1 MGSLSRVVCWECA
14 GSCSQLQ
21 QPKSNYALTSTSAP
35 AAAAVVASK
44 LTVEEVGDC
53 NGLLLCLRRRRRRS
67 GEGNRKGILL
77 RYGSS
82 NNSIVICKG
91 VGDGGNGSPPRPEYS
106 SDAKIRSEVIAPF
119 RSFRMFF
126 YGAFIASGSIGGLI
140 AVIRLIG
147 ALNHAPG
154 AEAPI
159 EIAKGL
165 GIDLAAVIIF
175 ALLYRSDAKARE
187 IALAKLSREEDLAN
201 LRLQLDNKKV
211 VTLAQLRGISRIV
224 ILAGPGSYIEEALK
238 QSEPFKAALLER
250 GVLLAPYATDGAT
263 LTVDSPAVAPI
274 ADVKPGADAERKWI
288 AKPIYTSEWG
298 RWINEQKR
306 LANVS
311 MEKPVYIS
319 LRLDGRV
326 RGSGVG
332 IPSWRAMSLQ
342 LPPLKGMWGGAL
354 DGMDG
359 RV

>member
-1 MGSLSRVVCWECA
+1 M
-14 GSCSQLQ
+14 Q
-21 QPKSNYALTSTSAP
+21 
-35 AAAAVVASK
+35 
-44 LTVEEVGDC
+44 EE
-53 NGLLLCLRRRRRRS
+53 NQS
-67 GEGNRKGILL
+67 MNQSFILL
-77 RYGSS
+77 AG
-82 NNSIVICKG
+82 NVFFG
-91 VGDGGNGSPPRPEYS
+91 VFVLCS

-140 AVIRLIG
+140 AVTRLIG

-274 ADVKPGADAERKWI
+274 AG
-288 AKPIYTSEWG
+288 TS
-298 RWINEQKR
+298 IHHF
-306 LANVS
+306 
-311 MEKPVYIS
+311 Y
-319 LRLDGRV
+319 
-326 RGSGVG
+326 
-332 IPSWRAMSLQ
+332 
-342 LPPLKGMWGGAL
+342 
-354 DGMDG
+354 
-359 RV
+359 

>member
-1 MGSLSRVVCWECA
+1 MGSLSRVVCWECV

-21 QPKSNYALTSTSAP
+21 QHKSNYALTSTSAP
-35 AAAAVVASK
+35 AAAAAVVASK

-53 NGLLLCLRRRRRRS
+53 NGLLLCLKRRKRRS

-91 VGDGGNGSPPRPEYS
+91 VGGGGNGSPPRPEYS

-263 LTVDSPAVAPI
+263 LTVDSPAAEHT
-274 ADVKPGADAERKWI
+274 DVKPGADAERKWI

-319 LRLDGRV
+319 LRIDGRV

>member
-1 MGSLSRVVCWECA
+1 MNQSF
-14 GSCSQLQ
+14 
-21 QPKSNYALTSTSAP
+21 
-35 AAAAVVASK
+35 
-44 LTVEEVGDC
+44 
-53 NGLLLCLRRRRRRS
+53 
-67 GEGNRKGILL
+67 ILL
-77 RYGSS
+77 AG
-82 NNSIVICKG
+82 NVFFG
-91 VGDGGNGSPPRPEYS
+91 VFVLCS

-274 ADVKPGADAERKWI
+274 AERIPSANEGGTTIVQAEHTDVKPGADAERKWI

-298 RWINEQKR
+298 R
-306 LANVS
+306 
-311 MEKPVYIS
+311 
-319 LRLDGRV
+319 
-326 RGSGVG
+326 
-332 IPSWRAMSLQ
+332 
-342 LPPLKGMWGGAL
+342 
-354 DGMDG
+354 
-359 RV
+359 

>member
-1 MGSLSRVVCWECA
+1 MGSLSRVVCWECV

-21 QPKSNYALTSTSAP
+21 QHKSSYALTSTSAP
-35 AAAAVVASK
+35 AAAAAATAAVVASK

-53 NGLLLCLRRRRRRS
+53 NGLLLCLRRRRRRRS
-67 GEGNRKGILL
+67 GEVNRKGILL

-91 VGDGGNGSPPRPEYS
+91 VGDGGNDSPPRPEYS

-140 AVIRLIG
+140 AVTRLIG

-175 ALLYRSDAKARE
+175 ALLYQSDAKARE

-263 LTVDSPAVAPI
+263 LTVDNPAVATI
-274 ADVKPGADAERKWI
+274 AERIPSANEGGTTIVQAERTDVKPGADAERKWI

-298 RWINEQKR
+298 R
-306 LANVS
+306 
-311 MEKPVYIS
+311 
-319 LRLDGRV
+319 
-326 RGSGVG
+326 
-332 IPSWRAMSLQ
+332 
-342 LPPLKGMWGGAL
+342 
-354 DGMDG
+354 
-359 RV
+359 

>member
-1 MGSLSRVVCWECA
+1 MAHPLGLNTGWFPLLLNPNPKTSWWWFFPNFVDVNQARALYLYLLSISLHWEPITVENWRKVSCNQTLSQFGSLTFMKPASHSTTSRVLCV
-14 GSCSQLQ
+14 SS
-21 QPKSNYALTSTSAP
+21 TSTYGRWMQ
-35 AAAAVVASK
+35 
-44 LTVEEVGDC
+44 EEIQSM
-53 NGLLLCLRRRRRRS
+53 NQS
-67 GEGNRKGILL
+67 FILL
-77 RYGSS
+77 AG
-82 NNSIVICKG
+82 NVFLG
-91 VGDGGNGSPPRPEYS
+91 VFVLCS

-140 AVIRLIG
+140 AVTRLIG

-175 ALLYRSDAKARE
+175 ALLYQSDAKARE

-263 LTVDSPAVAPI
+263 LTVDSPAVATI
-274 ADVKPGADAERKWI
+274 AG
-288 AKPIYTSEWG
+288 TS
-298 RWINEQKR
+298 IHHF
-306 LANVS
+306 
-311 MEKPVYIS
+311 Y
-319 LRLDGRV
+319 
-326 RGSGVG
+326 
-332 IPSWRAMSLQ
+332 
-342 LPPLKGMWGGAL
+342 
-354 DGMDG
+354 
-359 RV
+359 

>member
-1 MGSLSRVVCWECA
+1 MMMVERSASAQSFSCA
-14 GSCSQLQ
+14 YENQ
-21 QPKSNYALTSTSAP
+21 QEEVLKDGTCHNKKVPSSVPVS
-35 AAAAVVASK
+35 AAAIELESKAKEEAIVPVAAAK
-44 LTVEEVGDC
+44 TTPKGTVQ
-53 NGLLLCLRRRRRRS
+53 S
-67 GEGNRKGILL
+67 F
-77 RYGSS
+77 
-82 NNSIVICKG
+82 
-91 VGDGGNGSPPRPEYS
+91 

>member
-1 MGSLSRVVCWECA
+1 MFFFGVFV
-14 GSCSQLQ
+14 
-21 QPKSNYALTSTSAP
+21 
-35 AAAAVVASK
+35 
-44 LTVEEVGDC
+44 
-53 NGLLLCLRRRRRRS
+53 LC
-67 GEGNRKGILL
+67 
-77 RYGSS
+77 
-82 NNSIVICKG
+82 
-91 VGDGGNGSPPRPEYS
+91 S

-175 ALLYRSDAKARE
+175 ALLYQSDAKARE

-263 LTVDSPAVAPI
+263 LTVDSPTVAPI
-274 ADVKPGADAERKWI
+274 AG
-288 AKPIYTSEWG
+288 TS
-298 RWINEQKR
+298 IHHF
-306 LANVS
+306 
-311 MEKPVYIS
+311 Y
-319 LRLDGRV
+319 
-326 RGSGVG
+326 
-332 IPSWRAMSLQ
+332 
-342 LPPLKGMWGGAL
+342 
-354 DGMDG
+354 
-359 RV
+359 